1 MSHIL
6 FQKKKHLIFALL
18 IMKTM
23 RERVKK
29 VDQTNFSFKRIKSFY
44 IISFIQYRISF
55 IQYPISFSIVYTNKT
70 VYTISSF
77 IVKGGHVMRK
87 LFYDIKNSK
96 SFILFR
102 LYKFGGLYN

>member
-1 MSHIL
+1 
-6 FQKKKHLIFALL
+6 
-18 IMKTM
+18 MKTM

-77 IVKGGHVMRK
+77 IVKGGSCHEKTLLRYK
-87 LFYDIKNSK
+87 KFKKFYLI
-96 SFILFR
+96 SFIQIRRFIQLMP
-102 LYKFGGLYN
+102 LP